1 MVKIWVKRKNIWSKA
16 QQVMFPRYGFVRCGR
31 AGQSLAPIRSTPGVR
46 ELVAFGNSPA
56 TIDDAL
62 LDAIRSIINIR
73 SANSDAE
80 IFPFQTDST
89 VEICA
94 GPLVGLTGI
103 VSTVA
108 NERVTVLLSLLGRN
122 TPVVLSVNQL
132 SPA

>member
-1 MVKIWVKRKNIWSKA
+1 
-16 QQVMFPRYGFVRCGR
+16 MFPRYGFVRCGR